1 MSPRSLKLGVSSVSL
16 LAVAAA
22 DELTVNFVW
31 GVMQAVVPAL
41 LMNVFI
47 VGLNQLTDVDIDKAR
62 AQHETDV
69 RQAYLF

>member
-1 MSPRSLKLGVSSVSL
+1 LSPRSLKLGVSSVSL

-62 AQHETDV
+62 AQHATDV
-69 RQAYLF
+69 RHAYLF

>member
-1 MSPRSLKLGVSSVSL
+1 LSPRSLKLGVSSVSL

>member
-1 MSPRSLKLGVSSVSL
+1 VSSVSL